1 MGKIKDPINFS
12 TAFNL
17 NKKAIT
23 KIGVVDVILN
33 ADTNLFIDPLL
44 LEKSKHTEMSD
55 VAYNSYRK
63 RFEII
68 IKLLSKSKKIGDT
81 AWRNALNQF
90 QFHEVSW
97 TCLGYGGSVRG
108 SGFGTELITSTLSTA
123 KDIVELG
130 VEDVDLF
137 MALALFEEGIGPDRI
152 SDMTTN
158 IILNDLCTFNMR
170 IIKQLNLP
178 TEEFEIDGKV
188 IELLSNP
195 CSKNKE
201 PLLLVPSDIVRDL
214 PIATDWSDVIDA
226 ASRNKA
232 LRDRVNSNISGIW
245 ASLTKKDKKRLKV
258 EALASKEAFES
269 VLSILKTAEKV
280 SYDVNTDYNGE
291 VFWGSLAERVAKEF
305 PKDFSKYQ
313 NRKLDINEVNAL
325 VGEIINEFKFL
336 VENRD
341 LWRELWDEALQK
353 HKKEKAAQRLF
364 FAVAHSYCKSNN
376 LDITP
381 EADTGNGPV
390 DFKVSN
396 GYSEKVLVE
405 IKLSTNNLDHG
416 YERQLKIYRDAEQ
429 TIFAYYLVVE
439 VSSYSARKKRL
450 LSTRSK
456 QIEIGQNASEI
467 VFVNAKP
474 RKSASKRETTSM
486 KINL

>member
-1 MGKIKDPINFS
+1 MGKIKNPINFS

-17 NKKAIT
+17 NKKTIT

-33 ADTNLFIDPLL
+33 VDTNLFIDPLL
-44 LEKSKHTEMSD
+44 LEKSKHAEMSD
-55 VAYNSYRK
+55 AAYNSYRK
-63 RFEII
+63 RFETI

-81 AWRNALNQF
+81 AWRNALKQF

-97 TCLGYGGSVRG
+97 TCLGYGSSVRG
-108 SGFGTELITSTLSTA
+108 SGFGSELITSTLSTA

-130 VEDVDLF
+130 IDDVDLF

-158 IILNDLCTFNMR
+158 IILKDLCTFNTR
-170 IIKQLNLP
+170 VIKQLKLP
-178 TEEFEIDGKV
+178 SEKFEIDGK
-188 IELLSNP
+188 IIKLLSNP
-195 CSKNKE
+195 YSKSKE
-201 PLLLVPSDIVRDL
+201 PLLLVPNDIVRDL
-214 PIATDWSDVIDA
+214 PIATDWSEVIDA
-226 ASRNKA
+226 ASRNQA
-232 LRDRVNSNISGIW
+232 LRDKVNSNIAGIW
-245 ASLTKKDKKRLKV
+245 MSLTRKDKKRLKSQ
-258 EALASKEAFES
+258 ALGSKEAFES
-269 VLSILKTAEKV
+269 FLSILKTAKKV

-291 VFWGSLAERVAKEF
+291 VFWGSLVERVAKEF

-313 NRKLDINEVNAL
+313 NRRLDISDVYAL

-336 VENRD
+336 VEERD
-341 LWRELWDEALQK
+341 LWRELWDETLQK

-381 EADTGNGPV
+381 EANTGNGPV

-396 GYSEKVLVE
+396 GYLGKVLVE

-429 TIFAYYLVVE
+429 TLAAYYLVVE
-439 VSSYSARKKRL
+439 VNSYSERKKRL
-450 LSTRSK
+450 LAIKSK
-456 QIEIGQNASEI
+456 QIGIGQNASEI
-467 VFVNAKP
+467 VCINAQP
-474 RKSASKRETTSM
+474 RKSASKR
-486 KINL
+486 